1 MSGLEK
7 VRYWRVPVRLR

>member
-7 VRYWRVPVRLR
+7 VRYWRTPVRLR